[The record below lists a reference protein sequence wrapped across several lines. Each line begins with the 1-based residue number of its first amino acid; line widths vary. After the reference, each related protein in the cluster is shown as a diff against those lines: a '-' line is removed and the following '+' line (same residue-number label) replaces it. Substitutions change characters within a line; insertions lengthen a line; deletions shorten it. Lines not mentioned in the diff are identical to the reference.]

1 MGASLGAGVSALTV
15 FFEGILSFFSPC
27 VLPLLPVYIGY
38 LSGGTGEKDAQGN
51 IRYNR
56 GRVMLHTV
64 CFILG
69 ISVTFFL
76 LGMGFSVIAGFFND
90 SRIWIA
96 RIGGVIVIL
105 FGLYE
110 LGCFQNLRFLG
121 KERRISFTPNESAM
135 SPLMALV
142 MGFTFSF
149 AWTPCIGPVLAGV
162 LLMAS
167 ASDTFAVAMGLIA
180 LYTLGFVLPFL
191 AVGLFTSTLLN
202 FFRAHAQVVKITG
215 KICGV
220 LLILMGVLML
230 TGQVRDLSAA
240 LSGTDTTTEQVETA
254 EEETKRET
262 KESESTGQTKGN
274 LRPEIDFTLT
284 DQYGEEHTLS
294 DYKGK
299 TVFLNFWATWCG
311 PCRSEMPDIQQ
322 VYEEY
327 EPEGDV
333 VILGVASP
341 NANGEGSEEEVADF
355 LEENGY
361 TYPVLMDEGG
371 FVQTEYQ
378 ISAIPTTYMI
388 DKDGYIYRSASG
400 TLSRE
405 MMEKIIV
412 QTMEGS

>member
-149 AWTPCIGPVLAGV
+149 AWTPCIGPVLSSV

-215 KICGV
+215 RICGV

-230 TGQVRDLSAA
+230 TGQVSRVSAA
-240 LSGTDTTTEQVETA
+240 LSGTDTATEQVETA

-262 KESESTGQTKGN
+262 KENESTGQTKGN

-400 TLSRE
+400 ALSRE

>member
-1 MGASLGAGVSALTV
+1 MGISLGAGVSVLTV
-15 FFEGILSFFSPC
+15 FLEGIFSFFSPC

-38 LSGGTGEKDAQGN
+38 LSGGTGEKDEQGR
-51 IRYNR
+51 ITYNR

-76 LGMGFSVIAGFFND
+76 LGMGLNAIAGFFTD

-110 LGCFQNLRFLG
+110 LGCFKNLRFLG
-121 KERRISFTPNESAM
+121 KERRIPFTPNEEAM

-142 MGFTFSF
+142 LGFTFSF
-149 AWTPCIGPVLAGV
+149 AWTPCIGPVLASV

-167 ASDTFAVAMGLIA
+167 ASDTFALAMGLIA

-202 FFRAHAQVVKITG
+202 FFRTHAQVVKITG
-215 KICGV
+215 RICGV

-230 TGQVRDLSAA
+230 SGQVSRISAWLSQ
-240 LSGTDTTTEQVETA
+240 TDTTTEPVETA
-254 EEETKRET
+254 EEETGSET
-262 KESESTGQTKGN
+262 KESESAGQTKGN

-322 VYEEY
+322 LYEQY
-327 EPEGDV
+327 APEGDV
-333 VILGVASP
+333 IILGVASP
-341 NANGEGSEEEVADF
+341 NANGEGTREEVAAF
-355 LEENGY
+355 LKENGY

-388 DKDGYIYRSASG
+388 DKDGYIYRSATG

-405 MMEKIIV
+405 MMEKIIT

>member
-254 EEETKRET
+254 DEETGRET